1 MASIQACSIP
11 TDGLLRSYLTEH
23 GFADCYST
31 GLDAVVSH
39 EQFVTAFY
47 TTWLFKLER
56 WILRWAVSKPST
68 DTDAERLAKGFSDS
82 FAAWRVE
89 ARSENQ
95 LLMCDFLG
103 NTRSWFMV
111 ASQHGRTQLY
121 FGSAIVPRD
130 DPKTGERTLG
140 WTFRALLGFHRLYSK
155 LLLSAAR
162 SRFLARSSPLALPC
176 RHCRPFL
183 PSNRRR
189 RNRRYQRRKSRR
201 FR

>member
-11 TDGLLRSYLTEH
+11 ADGLLRSYLTEH

-31 GLDAVVSH
+31 ALNAVVSQ
-39 EQFVTAFY
+39 EEFVTAFY

-68 DTDAERLAKGFSDS
+68 DVDAERVARGLSQS

-111 ASQHGRTQLY
+111 ASQRGRTQLY
-121 FGSAIVPRD
+121 FGSAIVPRHD
-130 DPKTGERTLG
+130 RRTGQRTLG
-140 WTFRALLGFHRLYSK
+140 WTFRALLGFHRLYSRM
-155 LLLSAAR
+155 LLSAAR
-162 SRFLARSSPLALPC
+162 SRLEAGTTLKKRS
-176 RHCRPFL
+176 
-183 PSNRRR
+183 
-189 RNRRYQRRKSRR
+189 
-201 FR
+201 